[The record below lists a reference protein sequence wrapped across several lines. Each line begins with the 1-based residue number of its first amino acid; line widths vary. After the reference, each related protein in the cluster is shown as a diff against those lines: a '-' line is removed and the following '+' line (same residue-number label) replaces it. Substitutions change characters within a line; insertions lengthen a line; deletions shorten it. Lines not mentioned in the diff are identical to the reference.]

1 MADLTYKLLRLSD
14 YPVIPS
20 SERLIDPY
28 LPLGGQIVLAALPKT
43 FKTYVALSWCCCVV
57 TGHPWLDHPVK
68 KGKVLYIALESYHGV
83 LRRKEAWRKR
93 HGYSKP
99 DLDNLVCITVPI
111 NFAQAGSID
120 KALVDL
126 DAQGFRPDL
135 IVIDTW
141 FKSTAGAKVSDQA
154 DMTAALEQLTKFQK
168 TLEAVTEFKDGL
180 PQVTV
185 LIIAHTDKKGIDLF
199 GSVTQF
205 ANCDVLYML
214 KRQEHTFEATLSC
227 MGARDIEEP
236 PDLTV
241 TLEKVTI
248 ETANGPEQNLAV
260 ISGTVAAV
268 KKSSKKDDDLTAM
281 ETVLGLL
288 LGDKATRTQW
298 MAGMQNYGRGWSE
311 ANFDRKL
318 RQLKEQ
324 GRVTGGG
331 GQGEYYSVSYS
342 AQARAARGQVVEA
355 GGSEVPSAET
365 TLRQDHPHPHPP

>member
-1 MADLTYKLLRLSD
+1 MADPTYKLRRLSD
-14 YPVIPS
+14 YSVIPS
-20 SERLIDPY
+20 TERLIDPY
-28 LPLGGQIVLAALPKT
+28 LPVGGQIVLAAMPKT

-57 TGHPWLDHPVK
+57 TGNPWLDHPVK

-83 LRRKEAWRKR
+83 LRRKEAWRVK
-93 HGYSKP
+93 HGYSKA

-111 NFAQAGSID
+111 NFAKAGSID
-120 KALVDL
+120 KPLVDL
-126 DAQGFRPDL
+126 AAQAFRPNL

-141 FKSTAGAKVSDQA
+141 FKSTAGANVSDQA
-154 DMTAALEQLTKFQK
+154 EMTTALEQLTIFKE
-168 TLEAVTEFKDGL
+168 TLEAVTEFKDSL

-185 LIIAHTDKKGIDLF
+185 LIIAHTDKKGVDLF

-214 KRQEHTFEATLSC
+214 KRQEHAFEATLLC

-248 ETANGPEQNLAV
+248 ETAKGPEQNLAV
-260 ISGTVAAV
+260 FSGAVAAV

-281 ETVLGLL
+281 ENVLELT
-288 LGDKATRTQW
+288 LGNKATRTQW
-298 MAGMQNYGRGWSE
+298 MAGMQTYGRGWSE
-311 ANFDRKL
+311 ASFDKKL
-318 RQLKEQ
+318 SQLKQQ

-331 GQGEYYSVSYS
+331 GQGEYYSVT
-342 AQARAARGQVVEA
+342 AEA
-355 GGSEVPSAET
+355 IAGVIY
-365 TLRQDHPHPHPP
+365 